1 MAKDDDFDADIDSD
15 VEIYHNPKCSK
26 SRATLQLLRDRGIE
40 PDIIEYLD
48 MPPDRRELELLL
60 EWLGIGVRDLI
71 RTKEPIY
78 KQLGLDKPGV
88 DDDALIDAIVENP
101 ILMERP
107 VVVAN
112 GKARL
117 GRPPENVLEIL

>member
-1 MAKDDDFDADIDSD
+1 MVDEDEFDTD

-26 SRATLQLLRDRGIE
+26 SRATLQLLRERGIE
-40 PDIIEYLD
+40 PDIIEYLKV
-48 MPPDRRELELLL
+48 PPDRRELELLL

-78 KQLGLDKPGV
+78 RELGLDRPDI
-88 DDDALIDAIVENP
+88 DDDTLIEAIVANP

-117 GRPPENVLEIL
+117 GRPPEKVLEIL

>member
-1 MAKDDDFDADIDSD
+1 MADEDDFETD

-26 SRATLQLLRDRGIE
+26 SRETLQLLRDRGIE
-40 PDIIEYLD
+40 PDIIEYLKV
-48 MPPDRRELELLL
+48 PPDRRELELLL
-60 EWLGIGVRDLI
+60 EWLGIDVRDLI
-71 RTKEPIY
+71 RKKEPVY
-78 KQLGLDKPGV
+78 KQLGLDAPDV
-88 DDDALIDAIVENP
+88 DDDMLINAIVDNP

-117 GRPPENVLEIL
+117 GRPPEKVLEIL

>member
-1 MAKDDDFDADIDSD
+1 MAEEDDFEND
-15 VEIYHNPKCSK
+15 VEIYYNPKCSK
-26 SRATLQLLRDRGIE
+26 CRATLQLLRDRGIE
-40 PDIIEYLD
+40 PDIIEYLEI
-48 MPPDRRELELLL
+48 PPDRREIEMLL
-60 EWLGIGVRDLI
+60 EWLGLGVRDLI

-78 KQLGLDKPGV
+78 KELGLDSA
-88 DDDALIDAIVENP
+88 DDDTLIDAIVDNP

-117 GRPPENVLEIL
+117 GRPPENVLDIL

>member
-1 MAKDDDFDADIDSD
+1 MAEEDDFETD
-15 VEIYHNPKCSK
+15 VEIYYNPKCSK
-26 SRATLQLLRDRGIE
+26 CRETLQLLRDRGIE

-48 MPPDRRELELLL
+48 IPPDRRELELLL

-71 RTKEPIY
+71 RTKEPVY
-78 KQLGLDKPGV
+78 KELGLGEPDI
-88 DDDALIDAIVENP
+88 DDDALLDAIVENP

-112 GKARL
+112 GKARI
-117 GRPPENVLEIL
+117 GRPPEKILDIL